1 MVLRLATAK
10 TLSGDF
16 VHFGIRKPLIDGDNG
31 CSGFHKQDD
40 GWIEIGRRKCVSAW
54 RCVGWLI
61 GGWHGQAV
69 VLDRGGGASVGVQCV
84 GCFKSRGGRLTREG
98 AAGVHHTIPNTG
110 TYICP
115 KTPPPIYGWDER
127 ADS

>member
-40 GWIEIGRRKCVSAW
+40 GWIEIGRRKCVRAW

-61 GGWHGQAV
+61 GGWHGQAEAAGG
-69 VLDRGGGASVGVQCV
+69 RQWCWGTGGGMGISWGAVRWLLG
-84 GCFKSRGGRLTREG
+84 FKSRGEMEHCEG
-98 AAGVHHTIPNTG
+98 HGA
-110 TYICP
+110 
-115 KTPPPIYGWDER
+115 
-127 ADS
+127 

>member
-16 VHFGIRKPLIDGDNG
+16 VQFGIRKPLIDGDNG

-40 GWIEIGRRKCVSAW
+40 GWIEIGRRKCVRAW

-61 GGWHGQAV
+61 GGWHGQAEAERRQAV
-69 VLDRGGGASVGVQCV
+69 VLGDRGGQGHQLGCSDSALVGWVQ
-84 GCFKSRGGRLTREG
+84 KQGG
-98 AAGVHHTIPNTG
+98 
-110 TYICP
+110 
-115 KTPPPIYGWDER
+115 
-127 ADS
+127 DS